1 MSLDDAF
8 NFVDLESDDILDNIL
23 HTEESSRKT
32 SPLWNYVDCK
42 SPAHPGVPVCKR
54 CNYVFSIKSSN
65 TTIERHLLNKHNIII
80 PKVRKQTTL
89 NFKCTDPWPTKEKLV
104 RDKAV
109 VIWIIDNQQPFSVV
123 ENEKFIE
130 MMHIFDPRYK
140 IPDRHQIKEMIID
153 EFNERHSNIGYD
165 LQKISSKVSF
175 TANMWTST
183 ISSEA
188 YLGLTI
194 HYIDQNWVLRRF
206 LLDIIPFKVRHT
218 GINMAAAITNVLNE
232 FNLAEKLEYLRPEID
247 IETRWNST
255 YYMLC
260 KLQRM
265 ETALK
270 MLAAKHDSVCELM
283 PDVEAWTKIKET
295 VIILEPL
302 ERATKNLSGS
312 LYPTIADVRFYF
324 NEIRDHLKYCVER
337 EDGFGQYMLAASINE
352 KLKEYWLI
360 IDNNTTIS
368 SILDPRNKI
377 SLFEPGEPT
386 TNAIAALREQF
397 SFYLS
402 QKPQSQASL
411 PSTSSREYFRQLKKR
426 RIGVTAE
433 TTLPPSP
440 SPDFAEIER
449 YLALPCDEN
458 VEALLWWQAHS
469 TEFPVLSLMAKDYL
483 AIQSTSVACEQAFSV
498 AGNTI
503 TKVRNCLCPETARAS
518 LCTKSWIEN
527 NIGEQIRLK

>member
-1 MSLDDAF
+1 MELCRLQKPSSP
-8 NFVDLESDDILDNIL
+8 ES
-23 HTEESSRKT
+23 T
-32 SPLWNYVDCK
+32 CMQ
-42 SPAHPGVPVCKR
+42 
-54 CNYVFSIKSSN
+54 
-65 TTIERHLLNKHNIII
+65 KHNIII

-153 EFNERHSNIGYD
+153 EFNERRSNIGYD

-175 TANMWTST
+175 TADMWTST
-183 ISSEA
+183 I
-188 YLGLTI
+188 I
-194 HYIDQNWVLRRF
+194 
-206 LLDIIPFKVRHT
+206 RHT

-232 FNLAEKLEYLRPEID
+232 FNLAGKALALTTDNESAMLVCGRKLSEEFEKELNNLTFSHYRCSAHILNLAVKQGMEIVDQEIVEVRQLMSKIKNSVLLCDELRELCVIEKLEYLRPEID

-283 PDVEAWTKIKET
+283 PDVEAWTKI
-295 VIILEPL
+295 
-302 ERATKNLSGS
+302 
-312 LYPTIADVRFYF
+312 
-324 NEIRDHLKYCVER
+324 
-337 EDGFGQYMLAASINE
+337 
-352 KLKEYWLI
+352 
-360 IDNNTTIS
+360 
-368 SILDPRNKI
+368 
-377 SLFEPGEPT
+377 
-386 TNAIAALREQF
+386 
-397 SFYLS
+397 
-402 QKPQSQASL
+402 KPQSQASL

-503 TKVRNCLCPETARAS
+503 TKVRNRLCPETARAS

-527 NIGEQIRLK
+527 NIGKQIQLK

>member
-1 MSLDDAF
+1 
-8 NFVDLESDDILDNIL
+8 
-23 HTEESSRKT
+23 
-32 SPLWNYVDCK
+32 
-42 SPAHPGVPVCKR
+42 
-54 CNYVFSIKSSN
+54 
-65 TTIERHLLNKHNIII
+65 
-80 PKVRKQTTL
+80 
-89 NFKCTDPWPTKEKLV
+89 
-104 RDKAV
+104 
-109 VIWIIDNQQPFSVV
+109 
-123 ENEKFIE
+123 
-130 MMHIFDPRYK
+130 
-140 IPDRHQIKEMIID
+140 
-153 EFNERHSNIGYD
+153 
-165 LQKISSKVSF
+165 
-175 TANMWTST
+175 
-183 ISSEA
+183 
-188 YLGLTI
+188 
-194 HYIDQNWVLRRF
+194 
-206 LLDIIPFKVRHT
+206 
-218 GINMAAAITNVLNE
+218 MAAAITNVLNE

-402 QKPQSQASL
+402 
-411 PSTSSREYFRQLKKR
+411 
-426 RIGVTAE
+426 
-433 TTLPPSP
+433 
-440 SPDFAEIER
+440 
-449 YLALPCDEN
+449 
-458 VEALLWWQAHS
+458 
-469 TEFPVLSLMAKDYL
+469 
-483 AIQSTSVACEQAFSV
+483 
-498 AGNTI
+498 
-503 TKVRNCLCPETARAS
+503 
-518 LCTKSWIEN
+518 
-527 NIGEQIRLK
+527 

>member
-1 MSLDDAF
+1 
-8 NFVDLESDDILDNIL
+8 
-23 HTEESSRKT
+23 
-32 SPLWNYVDCK
+32 
-42 SPAHPGVPVCKR
+42 
-54 CNYVFSIKSSN
+54 
-65 TTIERHLLNKHNIII
+65 
-80 PKVRKQTTL
+80 
-89 NFKCTDPWPTKEKLV
+89 
-104 RDKAV
+104 
-109 VIWIIDNQQPFSVV
+109 
-123 ENEKFIE
+123 
-130 MMHIFDPRYK
+130 
-140 IPDRHQIKEMIID
+140 MI
-153 EFNERHSNIGYD
+153 
-165 LQKISSKVSF
+165 V
-175 TANMWTST
+175 
-183 ISSEA
+183 
-188 YLGLTI
+188 
-194 HYIDQNWVLRRF
+194 
-206 LLDIIPFKVRHT
+206 
-218 GINMAAAITNVLNE
+218 
-232 FNLAEKLEYLRPEID
+232 
-247 IETRWNST
+247 
-255 YYMLC
+255 
-260 KLQRM
+260 
-265 ETALK
+265 
-270 MLAAKHDSVCELM
+270 
-283 PDVEAWTKIKET
+283 
-295 VIILEPL
+295 LEPL

-402 QKPQSQASL
+402 QKPQSQTSL
-411 PSTSSREYFRQLKKR
+411 PSTSSREYFRQLKKC

-433 TTLPPSP
+433 TILPPSP

-503 TKVRNCLCPETARAS
+503 TKVRNRLCPETARAS
-518 LCTKSWIEN
+518 LCTKSWVEN